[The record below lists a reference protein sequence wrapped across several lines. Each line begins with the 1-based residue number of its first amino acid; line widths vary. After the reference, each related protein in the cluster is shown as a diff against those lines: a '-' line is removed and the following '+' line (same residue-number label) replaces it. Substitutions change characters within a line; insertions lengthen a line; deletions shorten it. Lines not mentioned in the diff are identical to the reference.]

1 MAFPFSFAQA
11 LRHESKDPFASLS
24 CFLLGQS
31 LFTEKQKR
39 MVPWL
44 CVCACVCKNLP
55 VRSVMVLRAHVAPR
69 VQLGAWVHVRRVR
82 AVAQAAVCTGVA
94 VAVAVVAEG
103 TVRREEDAGL
113 LAWHDPVRERI
124 VVTVMVVP
132 ELADITF
139 EANAELNPS

>member
-1 MAFPFSFAQA
+1 
-11 LRHESKDPFASLS
+11 
-24 CFLLGQS
+24 
-31 LFTEKQKR
+31 
-39 MVPWL
+39 
-44 CVCACVCKNLP
+44 
-55 VRSVMVLRAHVAPR
+55 MVLRAHVAPR

-82 AVAQAAVCTGVA
+82 AVAQAAVCTGA
-94 VAVAVVAEG
+94 AVAVVVAKG

-113 LAWHDPVRERI
+113 LAGHDPVRERI